1 MSSEL
6 KQAYSIY
13 IKQIELDHRKG
24 NDTEIT
30 HRDAFSAY
38 VKAVLTDGYTV
49 SQETKQEDGNKPDYE
64 IESKSRTVGF
74 IETKKID
81 YPLDRLEGDDQL
93 QRYFEAVGNVITTNY
108 LEFRWYSK
116 IENTDDYDGSKL
128 IPIRS
133 LKVAHWD
140 SKRIVTDIKDPHLK
154 LADFIRG
161 FTYAKVRTV
170 RKPVE
175 LARRM
180 SSTAKMIRDS
190 MTEELAGETSETD
203 PLSSQLKSFRETI
216 IADLSPQLFA
226 DMYAETISY
235 GLFSAKNAIGT
246 KEITWQGASH
256 SIPATNP
263 FLKRLFNELV
273 QQLPPAVTRYTNLL
287 VNLMNAVDLESVM
300 KGFGRGRAKD
310 PVFHFYETFLSEYNP
325 SQRER
330 RGVYYT
336 PKPVVRFIVRSVDH
350 ILRTTFDLSGGL
362 ANAEEQDDGV
372 KRLTILDPATGT
384 GTFLHEVLNQ
394 IFEEIGVAQAGG
406 FDRNDKGVNE
416 DIIPRLYGFELMIAP
431 YTIAHLKLGM
441 LLAENGYQ
449 GSQRLNVYLTNALEE
464 AHIFDEDSTKG
475 LFGFTKTIMAES
487 EGASKAKSELPVMV
501 VLGNPP
507 YSGHSAND
515 IEWMDELMRG
525 KCYTGNPKEKLSQR
539 PYDKTHNY
547 FEVDGKGLGERNP
560 KWLNDDYVKFIRW
573 GQWRIEQ
580 TGAGVLA
587 FITNHG
593 YLDNP
598 TFRGMR
604 QSLLEAFDEIYITD
618 LHGNAKKKEV
628 TPNGGKDE
636 NVFDIQQGV
645 AIGIF
650 VKHPKPPC
658 PAQDNNPLFKGVES
672 DKVGFGGFN
681 KHSKYLIKSFTNER
695 IKQYNLISNGTHPPY
710 ADGLKDKAREL
721 RKSQTP
727 AEKKLW
733 YEYLSRLDLRF
744 KRQHPI
750 DNYIVDFYCTKLG
763 LVIEI
768 DGSSH
773 NEDPQHD
780 KDKKRTAILEKYGL
794 TVIRFSNDQVLKEFK
809 GVCQVVDSYINK
821 DKPPY
826 PAVQGI
832 PPRRGGCKYATV
844 YHHDLWG
851 VREIRVNSK
860 KENDKTELV
869 GGKYHWLETHSVGE
883 GVDWKVLNPQPP
895 FYLFSPFDNELAHE
909 YECGVKVTDLFPING
924 VGMTTARDRTVIDF
938 DDEKIL
944 DNAKRFRDS
953 NDPNDVICRELGISM
968 KKGWNI
974 SRSRELIKNEDN
986 LNQYIEN
993 VLYRPFDIRKIFYHD
1008 SLVWRTVKRVMKHML
1023 AGDNIGLITARSNK
1037 SPNMNHFFCTRN
1049 IMETKCGES
1058 TTQSCL
1064 FPLYLYPDGDS
1075 LDVKSTTWREGEN
1088 GRIPNLNR
1096 KLVEDI
1102 AKRLGV
1108 IFISEGKGN
1117 LTETPLP
1124 CTAGRPPSKRGAKDP
1139 QPPLT
1144 PLEKGGMTSK
1154 DPLFEGVESASGGF
1168 GGLTIGPEDILG
1180 YIYAILHS
1188 PTYRTRYAPFLKMD
1202 FPRVPFTSNLELFT
1216 KLSAIGS
1223 RLISLHLLEDDDLKS
1238 DKSVSFT
1245 GDGDHVVGRIRHENN
1260 RVYINKDEYFEGV
1273 PADTYEFMVGG
1284 YQVANKWLKDRKK
1297 RELTRDER
1305 TRYCRIIT
1313 SLKMTIELMD
1323 DIDEIIDSADGF
1335 PLIT

>member
-140 SKRIVTDIKDPHLK
+140 GKRIVTDIKDPHLK

-190 MTEELAGETSETD
+190 MTEELAGETNEID
-203 PLSSQLKSFRETI
+203 PLSSQLESFRETI

-235 GLFSAKNAIGT
+235 GLFSAKNAVGS

-287 VNLMNAVDLESVM
+287 VNLMNAIDLESVM
-300 KGFGRGRAKD
+300 KGFGKGRAKD

-350 ILRTTFDLSGGL
+350 ILRTTFGLNGGL

-464 AHIFDEDSTKG
+464 AHRFDDDSTKG

-539 PYDKTHNY
+539 PHEKTHNY

-628 TPNGGKDE
+628 TPSGGKDE

-658 PAQDNNPLFKGVES
+658 PAQDNNPLFKGVEY

-681 KHSKYLIKSFTNER
+681 KHSKYLNKSFTNER
-695 IKQYNLISNGTHPPY
+695 IKQYNLISNGTHLPY
-710 ADGLKDKAREL
+710 ADDLKDKAREL

-768 DGSSH
+768 DGSLH
-773 NEDPQHD
+773 NEDLQHD

-809 GVCQVVDSYINK
+809 GVCQVVDSYISK

-869 GGKYHWLETHSVGE
+869 GGKYHWLDTHSVGE
-883 GVDWKVLNPQPP
+883 GVDWKVLNPQQP

-909 YECGVKVTDLFPING
+909 YECGVKITDLFPTNS
-924 VGMTTARDRTVIDF
+924 VGIVTARDKFVIDF
-938 DDEKIL
+938 ERNNLVQRLNEFCSKEISDDT
-944 DNAKRFRDS
+944 AKRNFLSNRDKL
-953 NDPNDVICRELGISM
+953 DVSKAR
-968 KKGWNI
+968 
-974 SRSRELIKNEDN
+974 NEVRKVN
-986 LNQYIEN
+986 IEN
-993 VLYRPFDIRKIFYHD
+993 YVDDILYRPFDTRPIIYLPALIERSRD
-1008 SLVWRTVKRVMKHML
+1008 DVMKHML
-1023 AGDNIGLITARSNK
+1023 AGDNVGLITTRQVAVSIFNHSLITNSIIDNRLTRSNK
-1037 SPNMNHFFCTRN
+1037 GICY
-1049 IMETKCGES
+1049 
-1058 TTQSCL
+1058 L
-1064 FPLYLYPDGDS
+1064 FPLYLYPHGDS
-1075 LDVKSTTWREGEN
+1075 LDVKSTSWREGEN

-1096 KLVEDI
+1096 KLIEGI

-1117 LTETPLP
+1117 IIQTPLP
-1124 CTAGRPPSKRGAKDP
+1124 CTAGRPPSKRGGKG
-1139 QPPLT
+1139 PP
-1144 PLEKGGMTSK
+1144 
-1154 DPLFEGVESASGGF
+1154 FEG
-1168 GGLTIGPEDILG
+1168 
-1180 YIYAILHS
+1180 
-1188 PTYRTRYAPFLKMD
+1188 
-1202 FPRVPFTSNLELFT
+1202 
-1216 KLSAIGS
+1216 
-1223 RLISLHLLEDDDLKS
+1223 
-1238 DKSVSFT
+1238 
-1245 GDGDHVVGRIRHENN
+1245 GRIRFWRIRGVDN
-1260 RVYINKDEYFEGV
+1260 RSRGHPQLHLRHPPQPNLPHPLRTIPEDGLPPCALHLQPGAVCQTLSHRLKTYQ
-1273 PADTYEFMVGG
+1273 PA
-1284 YQVANKWLKDRKK
+1284 
-1297 RELTRDER
+1297 
-1305 TRYCRIIT
+1305 
-1313 SLKMTIELMD
+1313 
-1323 DIDEIIDSADGF
+1323 SA
-1335 PLIT
+1335 